1 MREGEGKMEEI
12 LCRSA
17 LAQGE
22 ALRRGEITAPE
33 LVRAHL
39 RRIREA
45 DPEIHA
51 FTLVD
56 EAGALAQ
63 AEAAQRAIERG
74 EASSPLCGVPVA
86 VKDNICVRGMET
98 ACGSRMLEGYRPPY
112 DAAAVERLRAA
123 GLVLLGHTNM
133 DEFAMGSTTETAAG
147 GPTRNPWD
155 AARAPGGSSGGSA
168 AAVSA
173 RMAPLALGSDTGGSI
188 RQPAAFCGVTG
199 LKPTYGAVSRWGLV
213 AYASSLDQI
222 GPIARTAADCAAAFD
237 LLCARDAR
245 DATSRGGK
253 GGTLAGLTGSAAGLR
268 IGIPDESFAEGLDE
282 GVRARVLG
290 AAEIFQGLGAQVERF
305 SLSVAPYAVPAY
317 YILACAEASSN
328 LSRYDGVKYGHRAEG
343 PEDIVALMRQSRM
356 EGFGPEARRRI
367 LLGTFVLS
375 QGYYEAYYLKALRV
389 RSRIRQELERA
400 LTRFDL
406 ILLPAAPSVAPRLG
420 ESLSDPLQ
428 MYLSDVYTVTANLAG
443 LPCASFPC
451 GEEEQTGLPVG
462 AQLLARRDE
471 EGLLLRAVDAFQ
483 RHTDYHLHRG
493 GMAR

>member
-17 LAQGE
+17 LEQGE

-33 LVRAHL
+33 LLRAHL

-74 EASSPLCGVPVA
+74 EATSPLCGVPVA
-86 VKDNICVRGMET
+86 IKDNICVRGMET

-112 DAAAVERLRAA
+112 D
-123 GLVLLGHTNM
+123 
-133 DEFAMGSTTETAAG
+133 
-147 GPTRNPWD
+147 
-155 AARAPGGSSGGSA
+155 A

-245 DATSRGGK
+245 DATSRGGT

-305 SLSVAPYAVPAY
+305 SLPVAPYAVPAY

-343 PEDIVALMRQSRM
+343 PEDIAALMRQSRM

-389 RSRIRQELERA
+389 RNRIRQELERA